1 MPSAM
6 EEGQRSELGDLLPL
20 VGGGR
25 GGRSLWSRPLLAVLL
40 LYSFSSQFLPI
51 EPYLVPYLTSVKGFS
66 NFQVTVDIYPCSV
79 YAQLVFTLLM
89 APACFYLSHKLVISL
104 GVLGM
109 LATYIIIWVGNSL
122 LSMQIMQVTYG
133 FGMSARL
140 VFSSYIFHLVAEEE
154 YQSMTSLTT
163 TASLLSFMLAS
174 ELGQFLALQE
184 VSYWTFFVI
193 TLSSLG
199 ICSVSSFLLPKDHSS
214 SSVPSVT
221 TYFQQNKGWIRILK
235 ETWHGRTL
243 QFLSLWLVFF
253 SFYSYNVCFISEQPE
268 TVSSGVHDQVH
279 VTCITIALHY

>member
-154 YQSMTSLTT
+154 YQSMDN
-163 TASLLSFMLAS
+163 F
-174 ELGQFLALQE
+174 
-184 VSYWTFFVI
+184 
-193 TLSSLG
+193 
-199 ICSVSSFLLPKDHSS
+199 
-214 SSVPSVT
+214 
-221 TYFQQNKGWIRILK
+221 
-235 ETWHGRTL
+235 
-243 QFLSLWLVFF
+243 
-253 SFYSYNVCFISEQPE
+253 
-268 TVSSGVHDQVH
+268 
-279 VTCITIALHY
+279 